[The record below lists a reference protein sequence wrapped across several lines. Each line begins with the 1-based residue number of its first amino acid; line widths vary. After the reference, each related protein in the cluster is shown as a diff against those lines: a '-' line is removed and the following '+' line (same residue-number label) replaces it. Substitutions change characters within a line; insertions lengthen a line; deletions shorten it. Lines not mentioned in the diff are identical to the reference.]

1 MKKKIFFL
9 YSRDIERNDSGGS
22 RTLIMQIEYLASH
35 GFECHCLFNII
46 DGPKE
51 NVVYYQK
58 ENDYIKQARRII
70 VENNIHIAM
79 IPEAFYYAES
89 LSKTFKGTN
98 CKIVSALHSK
108 PGYDRCRLYI
118 LLLESMC
125 YNESIVKRLRAAVL
139 LLIYPVFYLLYCLQ
153 DYKRF
158 HNAYVNVDYLVLL
171 AKSFIPEYSRI
182 YNVPQEK
189 LRAVGNAISFD
200 QFATDQDI
208 ENKNKTILIVAR
220 FEERSKR
227 ILMSLKIWE
236 QIQDR
241 YPDWNLEIVGFG
253 RSKPLYVD
261 YIKKHELKRVT
272 LAGKQAPLEYYK
284 RASIFMMTSAYEGWG
299 MTIVE
304 AMQMGCVP
312 VVMDSFSALYEIVDK
327 GVNGY
332 IVENSNLKQFADK
345 LSSLIENSDLRKNLA
360 IAAVQKSHAWEPD
373 KVYSKYADIYN
384 SILED

>member
-241 YPDWNLEIVGFG
+241 YPDWNFFSIDRIDGCQ
-253 RSKPLYVD
+253 S
-261 YIKKHELKRVT
+261 LKNHTSLVLCQLCT
-272 LAGKQAPLEYYK
+272 LK
-284 RASIFMMTSAYEGWG
+284 I
-299 MTIVE
+299 
-304 AMQMGCVP
+304 
-312 VVMDSFSALYEIVDK
+312 
-327 GVNGY
+327 
-332 IVENSNLKQFADK
+332 
-345 LSSLIENSDLRKNLA
+345 
-360 IAAVQKSHAWEPD
+360 
-373 KVYSKYADIYN
+373 
-384 SILED
+384 